1 MSVRPGIT
9 HYASIEY
16 VDENMIPGAAIDP
29 EKVYVEEIMPHKIK
43 LNMKYI
49 QNQSV
54 KEYFRIIFVTFWH
67 IVKKKKTVN

>member
-1 MSVRPGIT
+1 
-9 HYASIEY
+9 
-16 VDENMIPGAAIDP
+16 VDENRIPGSAIDP
-29 EKVYVEEIMPHKIK
+29 EKVYVEEIMPHKIQ

-67 IVKKKKTVN
+67 IIKKNKTVS